1 MFSQACVKNSV
12 QRGTCVTGGM
22 CGGGHAWQGGMHG
35 RGHVW
40 QGMRGSG
47 RACVVGEMATAAD
60 CTHPTGMHCCCV
72 NSFSVLSIW
81 N

>member
-1 MFSQACVKNSV
+1 MA
-12 QRGTCVTGGM
+12 GGM

-35 RGHVW
+35 RGHVS

-72 NSFSVLSIW
+72 YSFSVLSIW